1 MSPPPS
7 QLLWSLYQTKVKRAM
22 HQSGVRTTSATL
34 ANTAT
39 QGQLLQ
45 QRALV
50 NGNPAVAQTLTTAES
65 FTGAVPRTLKG
76 SKQYWR
82 LAFVQVMAMTIEYGV
97 PEFFATF
104 TANEMGWTDLRRA
117 CDGASFGSRPVEA
130 TRHYHHRWQAFKS
143 KFLTGKTPIGHIEHI
158 WYRHEE
164 QARGSL
170 HVHAAI
176 WVRRRQLADGSWA
189 SGATPEAIVAM
200 RPRPTDASSP
210 LAHRWRTFVT
220 ALQLHLCQE
229 GCHWKHGKRID
240 TRADGEPFCKGG
252 YPRRLW
258 SEVQLSER
266 DHRGKLKRV
275 QLDEQGERYEYR
287 AELEEDLRIS
297 PYVPLWLLAWGAN
310 MNIQF
315 MTATSFLSYI
325 SKYVPKPEPSTRV
338 EDTAELRARDNRHE
352 RQVRY
357 LNARK
362 VGAPEAVFD
371 MFEYKI
377 KEGARIVHLS
387 TQTPAQRR
395 RCLHRKQPSIIDD
408 EDADDGGAPPTVDLD
423 APLRFYD
430 GLLEKYVKRPRGV
443 HALDDG
449 EAMDFEQL
457 TYPQFCRLYDV
468 VSWSAM
474 TATARNRGW
483 FWRPLSLDGERRPE
497 VDALGAYAHAS
508 TRGSWVVRRLKP
520 QPLWWDWMMPS
531 KHGQAYYYQKLL
543 LTQPF
548 RCAEPR
554 SFVTLASQ
562 SANFNVSGSMR
573 EECVLRGVIDAE
585 DELATLRHD
594 AHERH
599 MTSEAM
605 TRMLAQETEYRGSG
619 DAVLDA
625 MNNEE
630 AAELGADDG
639 LGDAIAPEDLERFND
654 ELRST
659 APPPPA
665 PRVVGNVWYKSL
677 ANGEEQALVL
687 NAEQLDAYEKMKT
700 AGSKQ
705 LLVYLSGQGGTGKST
720 LIQLLTLYWRS
731 LGLRVLLTASSGKA
745 ARLIGGHTVH
755 TAFKLHSTGFFL
767 RQGLEGAQGTRQF
780 NYLATVDIVIIDE
793 ISMLSAEC
801 FNGINTAL
809 NYVVTRATAMRG
821 LMSFGNKSIF
831 AVGDVRSLDPPSA
844 APAPARVTRAPPPAK
859 CNRIASDA
867 PSLNSRRR
875 AHWHWQ
881 LYQLPAVERA
891 LFEDQVYVSEL
902 WGEFHFL
909 ELTTIMRLDEDER
922 EFAELLS
929 RARRGWQHLTEHDWA
944 LLESRVCTNH
954 CAQCESFEDVQMLR
968 PPGGRRRDE
977 VAVSHTVW
985 HCPCD
990 TLPLRAD
997 GTVEYRNAA
1006 CVLASRRAK
1015 INELNEQ
1022 HAARLAALPQCAP
1035 PSTFE
1040 AEDTCEQSGRSVTT
1054 EEVRAL
1060 LDDRLSGLPRRLTVH
1075 VGQLVL
1081 LTVNR
1086 RNVHAGFVN
1095 GQLAVVLEITGAE
1108 VVVKLLD
1115 EEDARPIRVR
1125 RSQASTETGSRAY
1138 TRSQF
1143 PLVPAFAMTYAAI
1156 ASLERRAHHSF
1167 PAPFDTTSD
1176 TRAPRR
1182 RALAASIECRAP
1194 RSRAR
1199 CTCF

>member
-1 MSPPPS
+1 MQRDATDAFPPNAGRGALPIMPWDVGELHRPGESGPAGAGLGLPPPRPVGTSPPLITAALQTAVEPPTDALLAQNAIQHLTVGDRRPRRGGNVRELQMAISTDERGSADNALHTVLYHKGSGGRYDTGRYDTTNRDETHVACPPSHFNKMRLASINPKFRRCPEVGPLTRLPHSPHTHYRACSALMSPPPS

-22 HQSGVRTTSATL
+22 HQGAVRSTSATL

-50 NGNPAVAQTLTTAES
+50 NGNPTVAETLTTAES

-200 RPRPTDASSP
+200 RPRLTGVSSP
-210 LAHRWRTFVT
+210 LAHRWRQFVT

-229 GCHWKHGKRID
+229 GCKWKNGKRID
-240 TRADGEPFCKGG
+240 RRADGQPFCKGG

-258 SEVQLSER
+258 TEAQLRER
-266 DHRGKLKRV
+266 DHRGELKRV

-287 AELEEDLRIS
+287 AELEEDVRIS

-362 VGAPEAVFD
+362 VGAPEGVFD
-371 MFEYKI
+371 LFEYKI
-377 KEGARIVHLS
+377 KEGARIVHVS

-395 RCLHRKQPSIIDD
+395 RCLHRKQPAMIDDDDD
-408 EDADDGGAPPTVDLD
+408 EDADDGSAPPTVDLN

-430 GLLEKYVKRPRGV
+430 GLLEKYEKRPRGV
-443 HALDDG
+443 HSLDDG
-449 EAMDFEQL
+449 DAIDFERL

-468 VSWSAM
+468 VSWSRM
-474 TATARNRGW
+474 TASARNRGW
-483 FWRPLSLDGERRPE
+483 CWRALSLNGERRPE
-497 VDALGAYAHAS
+497 VDASGTYTHAS
-508 TRGSWVVRRLKP
+508 TRGSWVVRRLRP

-599 MTSEAM
+599 MTPEAM
-605 TRMLAQETEYRGSG
+605 TRMLAQENEYRGS
-619 DAVLDA
+619 DEAVLNA

-639 LGDAIAPEDLERFND
+639 LGDAITPEDLERFND

-659 APPPPA
+659 ALPPPA
-665 PRVVGNVWYKSL
+665 PRMVGNVWYKRL
-677 ANGEEQALVL
+677 ANGEEKALVL

-720 LIQLLTLYWRS
+720 LIELLTLYWRS

-831 AVGDVRSLDPPSA
+831 AVGDVRSLDPLPHSA
-844 APAPARVTRAPPPAK
+844 RSSPPDLRSAHVSPPDPHCGAPVVRH
-859 CNRIASDA
+859 RIATDDRSTRVLA
-867 PSLNSRRR
+867 LTRSSTSCRPSSAHSSRTRSMCR
-875 AHWHWQ
+875 SCG
-881 LYQLPAVERA
+881 
-891 LFEDQVYVSEL
+891 VSSTS
-902 WGEFHFL
+902 WS
-909 ELTTIMRLDEDER
+909 
-922 EFAELLS
+922 S
-929 RARRGWQHLTEHDWA
+929 RPSCGSTRMSASSPSC
-944 LLESRVCTNH
+944 SRV
-954 CAQCESFEDVQMLR
+954 
-968 PPGGRRRDE
+968 
-977 VAVSHTVW
+977 
-985 HCPCD
+985 
-990 TLPLRAD
+990 
-997 GTVEYRNAA
+997 
-1006 CVLASRRAK
+1006 
-1015 INELNEQ
+1015 
-1022 HAARLAALPQCAP
+1022 HA
-1035 PSTFE
+1035 E
-1040 AEDTCEQSGRSVTT
+1040 A
-1054 EEVRAL
+1054 
-1060 LDDRLSGLPRRLTVH
+1060 
-1075 VGQLVL
+1075 
-1081 LTVNR
+1081 
-1086 RNVHAGFVN
+1086 
-1095 GQLAVVLEITGAE
+1095 
-1108 VVVKLLD
+1108 
-1115 EEDARPIRVR
+1115 
-1125 RSQASTETGSRAY
+1125 GS
-1138 TRSQF
+1138 
-1143 PLVPAFAMTYAAI
+1143 I
-1156 ASLERRAHHSF
+1156 
-1167 PAPFDTTSD
+1167 
-1176 TRAPRR
+1176 
-1182 RALAASIECRAP
+1182 
-1194 RSRAR
+1194 
-1199 CTCF
+1199 